1 MNKLTEEYC
10 KSVAMSCETTLEFW
24 NKHRSVAMKA
34 QKMGWYESYTW
45 LRRDRVPRNYWT
57 YENCKAEASKF
68 KTIEEFRSKSSSAY
82 VIANKK
88 GWLKSFGLGRKM
100 GEKHFWT
107 EDTCRTEALKYK
119 TLGDFRNG
127 SPSAY
132 YMAVHKGWIPSFTF
146 LERQRKI
153 RKKKEN

>member
-1 MNKLTEEYC
+1 M
-10 KSVAMSCETTLEFW
+10 
-24 NKHRSVAMKA
+24 R
-34 QKMGWYESYTW
+34 
-45 LRRDRVPRNYWT
+45 
-57 YENCKAEASKF
+57 
-68 KTIEEFRSKSSSAY
+68 
-82 VIANKK
+82 
-88 GWLKSFGLGRKM
+88 
-100 GEKHFWT
+100 EKHFWT